1 MRKEAK
7 VGIFSALII
16 IALIV
21 NIDNIFNTL
30 TSFFL
35 TGLIPGTQVAIPS
48 LIMFSIAILA
58 LSTMIVMAIRK
69 HLPKKYVIKLV
80 RGRAIQIDG
89 KHISSYSV

>member
-7 VGIFSALII
+7 VGIFTTLII
-16 IALIV
+16 LALVV
-21 NIDNIFNTL
+21 NTDNIFNTL

-35 TGLIPGTQVAIPS
+35 TGLIPGTQIAVPS
-48 LIMFSIAILA
+48 LVMFSIAILA
-58 LSTMIVMAIRK
+58 LSTMIVMAVRK